1 MRLRKDP
8 LADELAALDEL
19 DDEVRRPAP
28 KRGGLVLPILVM
40 MIVTT
45 GAATIAWYSYTTG
58 LKEGSEGAA
67 PLLKPEGPT
76 KVAPSSPGG
85 QAIPHREKTAFNMI
99 DGRNSDRT
107 VERLLPP
114 PEIPRN
120 PPVAAK
126 PEPDSSQMRSA
137 DSMKPGALA
146 QGGGNYLGRPA
157 TDAPVPLAPRNRERA
172 QTLQTPPQT
181 APQTVPRTLPRAIP
195 NPSKGKSKWIELPP
209 AGPAGPDDSA
219 PASPATPLTARVPEV
234 TTKPS
239 SGNVDGTY
247 RIQIGSVSSDAQ
259 ARRLWKQQT
268 GKNGDLLGA
277 LSLNIQQATING
289 RTFYRVQGGP
299 LSGRASAQGLCN
311 ELKKRQTGCI
321 IVRPKK

>member
-28 KRGGLVLPILVM
+28 KRGALLLPILVM

-67 PLLKPEGPT
+67 PLLKPDGPT
-76 KVAPSSPGG
+76 KVTPASPGG
-85 QAIPHREKTAFNMI
+85 QAIPHREKTAFNMV

-126 PEPDSSQMRSA
+126 PATGSSQMRAA
-137 DSMKPGALA
+137 DSQKPAELA
-146 QGGGNYLGRPA
+146 QGNPDTLGSPALSRPA
-157 TDAPVPLAPRNRERA
+157 TDGPVRLAPRDPERS
-172 QTLQTPPQT
+172 QTPKAPPKT
-181 APQTVPRTLPRAIP
+181 APKASQGR
-195 NPSKGKSKWIELPP
+195 SKWIELPP
-209 AGPAGPDDSA
+209 AVSNEPA
-219 PASPATPLTARVPEV
+219 LTAKVPAM
-234 TTKPS
+234 TKS
-239 SGNVDGTY
+239 SPPGAADGSY

-259 ARRLWKQQT
+259 ARRLWKQQSE
-268 GKNGDLLGA
+268 KNSDLLGA
-277 LSLNIQQATING
+277 LSLNIQQATIKG
-289 RTFYRVQGGP
+289 RTYYRVQGGP
-299 LSGRASAQGLCN
+299 LSGRASARGLCN

-321 IVRPKK
+321 IVRPKN

>member
-28 KRGGLVLPILVM
+28 KRGSLVLPILVM

-67 PLLKPEGPT
+67 PLLKPDGPT
-76 KVAPSSPGG
+76 KVTPASPGG
-85 QAIPHREKTAFNMI
+85 QAIPHREKTAFNMV
-99 DGRNSDRT
+99 DGRDSDRT

-126 PEPDSSQMRSA
+126 PATGAAKPATVAAKPTTGSSQMRAA
-137 DSMKPGALA
+137 DSQKPAELA
-146 QGGGNYLGRPA
+146 QGDPDTLGSPALSRPA
-157 TDAPVPLAPRNRERA
+157 TDGPVRLAPRYPDRS
-172 QTLQTPPQT
+172 QTPK
-181 APQTVPRTLPRAIP
+181 APPKTVPRASQGR
-195 NPSKGKSKWIELPP
+195 SKWIELPP
-209 AGPAGPDDSA
+209 AVPNEPAVSA
-219 PASPATPLTARVPEV
+219 KVPAMTKSSP
-234 TTKPS
+234 PS
-239 SGNVDGTY
+239 AADGSY

-259 ARRLWKQQT
+259 ARRLWKQQSE
-268 GKNGDLLGA
+268 KNGDLLGA
-277 LSLNIQQATING
+277 LSLNIQQATIKG
-289 RTFYRVQGGP
+289 RTYYRVQGGP
-299 LSGRASAQGLCN
+299 LSGRASARGLCN
-311 ELKKRQTGCI
+311 ELKKRQMGCI
-321 IVRPKK
+321 VVRPKR

>member
-28 KRGGLVLPILVM
+28 KRGALLLPILVM

-67 PLLKPEGPT
+67 PLLKPDGPT
-76 KVAPSSPGG
+76 KVAPVSPGG

-126 PEPDSSQMRSA
+126 PDTANSQMRSA
-137 DSMKPGALA
+137 DRQQPSALA
-146 QGGGNYLGRPA
+146 QDGGNSLGRPA
-157 TDAPVPLAPRNRERA
+157 TGGPVQLAPRQIPPKVIPKAVPKSLTR
-172 QTLQTPPQT
+172 TPPE
-181 APQTVPRTLPRAIP
+181 A
-195 NPSKGKSKWIELPP
+195 SKGRSKWIELPP
-209 AGPAGPDDSA
+209 LTSEEPAV
-219 PASPATPLTARVPEV
+219 TAKVPKP
-234 TTKPS
+234 TKLSPS
-239 SGNVDGTY
+239 SGGDGSY
-247 RIQIGSVSSDAQ
+247 RVQIGSVSSEAQ
-259 ARRLWKQQT
+259 ARRLWKQQSE
-268 GKNGDLLGA
+268 KNGDLLGA
-277 LSLNIQQATING
+277 LSLNIQQVTIKG
-289 RTFYRVQGGP
+289 RTYHRVQGGP
-299 LSGRASAQGLCN
+299 LSGRNSARGLCN